1 MEVLQLLLQH
11 GADPLLQDHHGRDPH
26 RVALRNNN
34 SAVAELLGGAMKRLS
49 DCRVAAGDMVSRAS
63 NEGYTN
69 VHEGFTITE
78 KAPTRT
84 FSWLKAATTTFTFK
98 TLLRHYAKQALT
110 PR

>member
-49 DCRVAAGDMVSRAS
+49 DCRVAAGDMVSS
-63 NEGYTN
+63 
-69 VHEGFTITE
+69 
-78 KAPTRT
+78 
-84 FSWLKAATTTFTFK
+84 
-98 TLLRHYAKQALT
+98 TLSRDFVSPH
-110 PR
+110 P